1 MSTVVGASTLRRLD
15 FSGIA
20 LLLVAGLF
28 IAVMIIPVTW
38 AIVLGFT
45 NSGPFQAHMTFAG
58 LDNYREILGDPAFWR
73 ALLIG
78 TIYAV
83 ISTVL
88 EVVLGVG
95 IAILIFRHGSPLVT
109 SFALM
114 PYMIPTVTTAL
125 VWRWMTDSLNG
136 IFNQLMVQSGLLDSA
151 VEFTSTGVLAMSL
164 VTAASVWQFTPFVIL
179 VILANLGTISPSVYE
194 AARVDGVNWWQ
205 ELIYITI
212 PMLRAPI
219 LLVILLRGIW
229 MFNRFDIIWLLTSGG
244 PIGGTTTLP
253 LYAYVQ
259 AFGNNN
265 YGIGGA
271 ASTVIFMILL
281 VFGTVYIRAFHPEKE
296 VARG

>member
-1 MSTVVGASTLRRLD
+1 MTGTKALRRLD

-20 LLLVAGLF
+20 LLLVAILF

-45 NSGPFQAHMTFAG
+45 NSGPFQAGMTFAG
-58 LDNYREILGDPAFWR
+58 FDNYQTIFSDPAFWR
-73 ALLIG
+73 ALVIG
-78 TIYAV
+78 LIYAT

-88 EVVLGVG
+88 EVILGVG
-95 IAILIFRHGSPLVT
+95 IAILIFRHGSPFVT
-109 SFALM
+109 SFVLM

-136 IFNQLMVQSGLLDSA
+136 IFNQLMVHSGLIHSA
-151 VEFTSTGVLAMSL
+151 IEFTSTGVLAMSL
-164 VTAASVWQFTPFVIL
+164 VTAASVWQFTPFVVL

-205 ELIYITI
+205 ELIYVTI

-259 AFGNNN
+259 AFGNND
-265 YGIGGA
+265 YGVGGA
-271 ASTVIFMILL
+271 VSTVIFMILL
-281 VFGTVYIRAFHPEKE
+281 VFGVIYIRAFHPEKE

>member
-1 MSTVVGASTLRRLD
+1 MTGMNALRRID
-15 FSGIA
+15 FSGVA
-20 LLLVAGLF
+20 LLLVAILF

-58 LDNYREILGDPAFWR
+58 IDNYREIFSDPAFWR
-73 ALLIG
+73 ALAIG
-78 TIYAV
+78 LIYAT

-88 EVVLGVG
+88 EVALGVG
-95 IAILIFRHGSPLVT
+95 IAILIFRHGSPFVT
-109 SFALM
+109 SFVLM

-136 IFNQLMVQSGLLDSA
+136 IFNQLMVHSGLVGSA
-151 VEFTSTGVLAMSL
+151 IEFTSTGVLAMLL
-164 VTAASVWQFTPFVIL
+164 VTAASVWQFTPFVVL
-179 VILANLGTISPSVYE
+179 VVLANLGTISPSVYE
-194 AARVDGVNWWQ
+194 AARVDGVNWWE

-259 AFGNNN
+259 AFGNND
-265 YGIGGA
+265 YGVGGA
-271 ASTVIFMILL
+271 ASTVIFVILL
-281 VFGTVYIRAFHPEKE
+281 VFGIIYIRTFHPERE

>member
-1 MSTVVGASTLRRLD
+1 MTGAAKIARLD
-15 FSGIA
+15 FASIS
-20 LLLVAGLF
+20 LLLVALLF
-28 IAVMIIPVTW
+28 VAVMIVPVTW

-45 NSGPFQAHMTFAG
+45 NSGPFQAHMSFAG
-58 LDNYREILGDPAFWR
+58 LDNYREIFGDPAFWR
-73 ALLIG
+73 ALGIG
-78 TIYAV
+78 LIYAV
-83 ISTVL
+83 VSTVL

-95 IAILIFRHGSPLVT
+95 IAILLFRYSGGAVV
-109 SFALM
+109 SFVLM

-136 IFNQLMVQSGLLDSA
+136 IFNQLMVQSGLIGSA
-151 VEFTSTGVLAMSL
+151 IEFTSTGALAMTL
-164 VTAASVWQFTPFVIL
+164 VTAASVWQFTPFVVL

-194 AARVDGVNWWQ
+194 AARVDGVNWRQ

-229 MFNRFDIIWLLTSGG
+229 MFNRFDIIWLLTGGG

-259 AFGNNN
+259 AFGNND
-265 YGIGGA
+265 YGLGGA
-271 ASTVIFMILL
+271 ASTVIFVILL
-281 VFGTVYIRAFHPEKE
+281 VFGVIYIRTFHPEQE

>member
-1 MSTVVGASTLRRLD
+1 MNALRRLD
-15 FSGIA
+15 FSGVA
-20 LLLVAGLF
+20 LLLVATLF

-45 NSGPFQAHMTFAG
+45 NSGPFQARMTFAG
-58 LDNYREILGDPAFWR
+58 LDNYREIFGDPAFWR
-73 ALLIG
+73 ALGVGL
-78 TIYAV
+78 TYAI

-95 IAILIFRHGSPLVT
+95 IAILVFRHGSSFVT
-109 SFALM
+109 SFVLM

-136 IFNQLMVQSGLLDSA
+136 IFNQMMLQSGLIGSA
-151 VEFTSTGVLAMSL
+151 IEFTSSGVLAMSL
-164 VTAASVWQFTPFVIL
+164 VTAASVWQFTPFVVL
-179 VILANLGTISPSVYE
+179 VILANLGTISPGVYE

-229 MFNRFDIIWLLTSGG
+229 MFNRFDVIWLLTSGG

-253 LYAYVQ
+253 LYAYIQ
-259 AFGNNN
+259 AFGNND
-265 YGIGGA
+265 YGVGGA

-281 VFGTVYIRAFHPEKE
+281 VFGVVYIRAFHPERE

>member
-1 MSTVVGASTLRRLD
+1 MNALRKLD
-15 FSGIA
+15 FAGIA
-20 LLLVAGLF
+20 LLLVTFLF
-28 IAVMIIPVTW
+28 VAVMIIPVSW

-45 NSGPFQAHMTFAG
+45 KSGPFHAHMTFAG
-58 LDNYREILGDPAFWR
+58 LENYREIFSDAAFWR
-73 ALLIG
+73 ALAVGL
-78 TIYAV
+78 TYAV

-88 EVVLGVG
+88 EVVLGAG
-95 IAILIFRHGSPLVT
+95 IAILIFRHGNSFVT
-109 SFALM
+109 SFVLM

-125 VWRWMTDSLNG
+125 IWRWMTDSLNG
-136 IFNQLMVQSGLLDSA
+136 ILNQLMLQSGLIGSA
-151 VEFTSTGVLAMSL
+151 IEFTSSGVLAMSL

-179 VILANLGTISPSVYE
+179 VMLANLGTISPSVYE
-194 AARVDGVNWWQ
+194 AARVDGINWWQ

-244 PIGGTTTLP
+244 PIGSTTTLP
-253 LYAYVQ
+253 LYAYIQ
-259 AFGNNN
+259 AFGNND
-265 YGIGGA
+265 YGLGGA

-281 VFGTVYIRAFHPEKE
+281 VFGIIYFRAFHPEKE

>member
-1 MSTVVGASTLRRLD
+1 MTGAGKIEKLD

-20 LLLVAGLF
+20 LLLVSLLF
-28 IAVMIIPVTW
+28 IAVMIVPVTW

-45 NSGPFQAHMTFAG
+45 NSGPFQAGMTFAG
-58 LDNYREILGDPAFWR
+58 LDNYRVIFDDAAFWR
-73 ALLIG
+73 ALAIG
-78 TIYAV
+78 LTYAV
-83 ISTVL
+83 ISTAL

-95 IAILIFRHGSPLVT
+95 IAILIFRYSSGAVV
-109 SFALM
+109 SFVLM

-136 IFNQLMVQSGLLDSA
+136 IFNQLMLESGLIGSA
-151 VEFTSTGVLAMSL
+151 IEFTSTGVLAMSL
-164 VTAASVWQFTPFVIL
+164 VTAASVWQFTPFVVL

-229 MFNRFDIIWLLTSGG
+229 MFNRFDIIWLLTGGG

-253 LYAYVQ
+253 LYAYIQ
-259 AFGNNN
+259 AFGNND
-265 YGIGGA
+265 YGLGGA
-271 ASTVIFMILL
+271 ASTVIFVILL
-281 VFGTVYIRAFHPEKE
+281 VFGLVYIRAFRPEQE